1 MRTILLDLP
10 QKCRGYIY
18 EDVESGEKL
27 CVLNSRLTYENNQK
41 TNEHEA
47 RHLINEDFDS
57 YEDIN
62 TIENRTHRN
71 GRP

>member
-10 QKCRGYIY
+10 PKCRGYIY
-18 EDVESGEKL
+18 EDVESGERL
-27 CVLNSRLTYENNQK
+27 CVLNSRLTYESNQK
-41 TNEHEA
+41 TYEHES

-62 TIENRTHRN
+62 SIENRTHALN
-71 GRP
+71 K

>member
-10 QKCRGYIY
+10 LKCRGYIY

-41 TNEHEA
+41 TYEHES

-62 TIENRTHRN
+62 TIENRAHQS
-71 GRP
+71 